1 MSPSFDEQ
9 ESATSA
15 RRSRIQGLS
24 VALVAMAVYVPA
36 LTGGFVYD
44 DYALVDANPW
54 IQSPVWLG
62 EVFRHQLFGFNP
74 TATASAAFYR
84 PLTHVALLAIHLLA
98 GVRPWAY
105 HLLPVLLHAVASV
118 TLSSLTRRLAGA
130 LRPNVALAA
139 GLLFAVH
146 PVHAEAV
153 AWISG
158 LMDVATTTAGLGAL
172 WMLATRGLRPRR
184 AVAGAALWL
193 VALLFKEVAALVPL
207 MLLAWEVMDTQD
219 PRPRRELVWRY
230 GALGVAGG
238 LYLAMRWNAVGWA
251 VANSGW
257 AAVPPSIAWLNTL
270 PLLASYARLLTI
282 PSGLSI
288 FHHFEPSTSITEG
301 PVVLGALVVVTLLVA
316 LARLRTRVPLAWLGL
331 LWVILPLLPAL
342 HLRAL
347 GESPVAERY
356 AYLPSA
362 GLCILLAMAWNAWE
376 QGGRQR
382 SVALLVGI
390 GVLVVATAK
399 TSTQVLVWQDEVSLW
414 ANAVDVEPASPVP
427 AYQLGATLLRE
438 GEAERALPV
447 LDHAVVM
454 RPTYSPAVEA
464 LAQALLQSG
473 QAARARELLEAAIP
487 SAPTLPSFH
496 FRLGEAKRALGD
508 LPGAAQ
514 SFREAARLDPRST
527 DARVS
532 LGEALLT
539 LGQISAAQSAFDE
552 ARALSQNSPAVQQAW
567 QRARQTPVPA
577 ENGSTSESGV
587 P

>member
-1 MSPSFDEQ
+1 MSPSIEQ
-9 ESATSA
+9 ASATSA
-15 RRSRIQGLS
+15 RRLRLHGLS
-24 VALVAMAVYVPA
+24 VALVALAVYLPA
-36 LTGGFVYD
+36 LTGSFVYD

-62 EVFRHQLFGFNP
+62 EVFRHQLFGFNSA
-74 TATASAAFYR
+74 ATASAAFYR
-84 PLTHVALLAIHLLA
+84 PLTHVALLVIHTLA
-98 GVRPWAY
+98 GVSPWAY
-105 HLLPVLLHAVASV
+105 HLLSVLLHAVASV
-118 TLSSLTRRLAGA
+118 TLWSLTRRLAGE
-130 LRPNVALAA
+130 LRPDLALAA

-146 PVHAEAV
+146 PVHVEAV

-158 LMDVATTTAGLGAL
+158 LMDVATTTAGLGAM
-172 WMLATRGLRPRR
+172 WMLATRGLTPRR

-207 MLLAWEVMDTQD
+207 MLLAWEFMDTQG
-219 PRPRRELVWRY
+219 PRPRREFAWRY
-230 GALGVAGG
+230 GALCAAGG

-251 VANSGW
+251 VVNSGW
-257 AAVPPSIAWLNTL
+257 AAIPPSIAGLNAL
-270 PLLASYARLLTI
+270 PLLASYARLLTV

-288 FHHFEPSTSITEG
+288 FHDFEPSTSFTEG
-301 PVVLGALVVVTLLVA
+301 PVVLGALVLVALLVA

-331 LWVILPLLPAL
+331 LWLILPLLPAL

-362 GLCILLAMAWNAWE
+362 GLCILLAMAWNAWAT
-376 QGGRQR
+376 RAPQR

-399 TSTQVLVWQDEVSLW
+399 TSSQVLVWQDEVSLW
-414 ANAVDVEPASPVP
+414 SNAVDVEPASPVP

-447 LDHAVVM
+447 LEHAVVV

-496 FRLGEAKRALGD
+496 FRLGEARRALGD
-508 LPGAAQ
+508 LAGAAQ
-514 SFREAARLDPRST
+514 SFREAARLDTHST

-532 LGEALLT
+532 LGEVLLT
-539 LGQISAAQSAFDE
+539 LGDVPAAREALDE
-552 ARALSQNSPAVQQAW
+552 ARALSPSAPAVLKAW
-567 QRARQTPVPA
+567 QRAQPA
-577 ENGSTSESGV
+577 PAPALNGATSDTA